1 MALINFYKGLKENYS
16 SDTHGN
22 SIYSCTDT
30 NECYILGVL
39 YENISEEEITN
50 KIGTNTYTDAN
61 YISKETNL
69 TDAAM
74 QLDEEI
80 KATNDNID
88 ILNAATV
95 KGVATIS
102 ASNKVEVQNG
112 IAVIPLLSDN
122 NSGVLDASYY
132 RFINNGYDA
141 NIPILGSNS
150 SGDYIFAGY
159 KDDNGLRLPITS
171 TLDPDTTEYFNGGL
185 MSSTDYEKLNNI
197 ENTYVPLTGDS
208 FKNNN
213 ACWGGTAVDG
223 TTYCLALIDES
234 DRLKIG
240 NSALPLYLRGS
251 SIQFDDNSGDYYTVY
266 HSNNFK
272 AGVDYVAPETL
283 NTYLPL
289 SGGTITGVVK
299 HSANVDLDN
308 GKYIQAYTTSGS
320 LYPIL
325 FIDSGNDFVV
335 GSNGTETRIRSN
347 DTNLIHDTTSGRYT
361 IYDSHNLDINKWN
374 VPQYTGDYNLIA
386 KSGLTYWNNAAGE
399 VNNVPVDTTTNPYGI
414 MATFGN
420 FTDGHAGE
428 SNVWGFQLAC
438 GSHDDGTLYYRDFLG
453 LTIKEWDQIVTSK
466 NLLTKGIT
474 LDQGV
479 GIGFQNNTN
488 TNATGFLWIDK
499 ELEDVNQVT
508 EDDYVAG
515 MGLLDGSYSD
525 DGVTTPRIF
534 ISCNS
539 TKKPW
544 QNGNGLQLNA
554 TTIEFNGNEL
564 ATKEDTQPII
574 INIDSNLPADPT
586 RAAQY
591 TKLHDESYHN
601 IVLQGAEGNYYPIS
615 SSSMISS
622 ITFNYAIVSS
632 GSLVVR
638 RLTLNKDGSTISS

>member
-1 MALINFYKGLKENYS
+1 
-16 SDTHGN
+16 
-22 SIYSCTDT
+22 
-30 NECYILGVL
+30 
-39 YENISEEEITN
+39 
-50 KIGTNTYTDAN
+50 
-61 YISKETNL
+61 
-69 TDAAM
+69 M

-102 ASNKVEVQNG
+102 ASNKVEIQNG

-122 NSGVLDASYY
+122 NPGVLDVSYY
-132 RFINNGYDA
+132 RFINNSYDA

-171 TLDPDTTEYFNGGL
+171 TLDPDTTEYLYIMYANESNGGL

-213 ACWGGTAVDG
+213 ACWGGTK
-223 TTYCLALIDES
+223 TTGETICLAFVDPNNNV
-234 DRLKIG
+234 KIG
-240 NSALPLYLRGS
+240 SPTTGLYLRSSKEAIYHEVQDDGGS
-251 SIQFDDNSGDYYTVY
+251 HFHQILDEG
-266 HSNNFK
+266 NFI
-272 AGVDYVAPETL
+272 AGTDYVAPSAL
-283 NTYLPL
+283 NSYLPL

-308 GKYIQAYTTSGS
+308 NKYIQAYTTSGS

-438 GSHDDGTLYYRDFLG
+438 GNHDDGTLYYRDFLG

-574 INIDSNLPADPT
+574 INVDSNLPADPT

-615 SSSMISS
+615 SSSMIKS

-632 GSLVVR
+632 GSLAVR
-638 RLTLNKDGSTISS
+638 RLTLNSDGSTISS